1 MTRLPRLAILAAAPA
16 LALFALDALD
26 ALAARRPMLA
36 LINESPS
43 LPEGLYLRDPYGRPD
58 RGAIVAV
65 PQPAAVRSYLA
76 RRGMPADVRL
86 IKRVAATD
94 GDAVCSDGRWLVA
107 PFRIVPVLARDR
119 VGRRLPAWRGCR
131 RLAPDE
137 RLLLGDTPDSL
148 DSRYFGPV
156 TTSRIE
162 GVYRETLTW

>member
-1 MTRLPRLAILAAAPA
+1 MTRLHRLAILATAPA
-16 LALFALDALD
+16 LALFALDAL
-26 ALAARRPMLA
+26 AARSPTLA

-65 PQPAAVRSYLA
+65 PQPAAVRPYLA

-86 IKRVAATD
+86 IKRVAATG

-107 PFRIVPVLARDR
+107 PFRIVPVHARDR
-119 VGRRLPAWRGCR
+119 AGWRLPAWRGCR
-131 RLAPDE
+131 RLASDE

-162 GVYRETLTW
+162 GVYREALTW